1 MGSLS
6 HAPSTTCCR
15 YPQRAPQITFLKWMR
30 SSWWTANTV
39 PTQHSLIQPWKPS
52 KAEAISLCEYKPSTF
67 LSDGSSFLFWYY
79 VFVWS
84 VWKWKA
90 FRQQKVTAWKFHCFA
105 VLKPCYFVGFSSGK
119 SNMVFYIMNRIA
131 KRKSTSLPSPIVFI
145 VLWFTGINIYQQS
158 EKTSEVL

>member
-1 MGSLS
+1 MLQIPTRG
-6 HAPSTTCCR
+6 TTNYFPEMNVQQLMNCKCSF
-15 YPQRAPQITFLKWMR
+15 YSAQL
-30 SSWWTANTV
+30 NT
-39 PTQHSLIQPWKPS
+39 PWKPS
-52 KAEAISLCEYKPSTF
+52 KAEAIFLCEYKPSTF
-67 LSDGSSFLFWYY
+67 LSDGSSFLFWYC

-119 SNMVFYIMNRIA
+119 SNMVFYITNRIA
-131 KRKSTSLPSPIVFI
+131 KRKSTSLPFLIVSI
-145 VLWFTGINIYQQS
+145 VLRFTGINIHQQS